1 MGQSN
6 VQQTRR
12 QDNLINKTVTVAR
25 GPYRCARVGSCC
37 SSLLHG
43 SQQRADTVELLSAV
57 DGQQVGGCGDSA

>member
-25 GPYRCARVGSCC
+25 GPYRCARLTSCC

-43 SQQRADTVELLSAV
+43 KWQQADTVELLSAV
-57 DGQQVGGCGDSA
+57 GGQQGGC